1 MKKSLTPSV
10 SFLILF
16 PIEKGLRMKQVR
28 LIQIQNPNY
37 EILFKTLI
45 MKSYLSRLTPRN
57 ALLDRE
63 RSAFT
68 SSSAEWLR
76 RGKVLCKVIRGADP
90 GSRSGGD
97 RVGPVAQRI
106 RARGYEPR
114 CRGFESLLAHNRLI
128 RGRIFTFRGTK
139 IMT

>member
-1 MKKSLTPSV
+1 
-10 SFLILF
+10 
-16 PIEKGLRMKQVR
+16 MKQVR

-37 EILFKTLI
+37 EIL
-45 MKSYLSRLTPRN
+45 SLSRLTPRN

-90 GSRSGGD
+90 GETGWG
-97 RVGPVAQRI
+97 
-106 RARGYEPR
+106 
-114 CRGFESLLAHNRLI
+114 L
-128 RGRIFTFRGTK
+128 
-139 IMT
+139 